1 MLASDKLALSVL
13 ARFAGWPGESAS
25 WPVQVSF
32 RLPLSLFA
40 FCCQS
45 FSSSFV
51 TEVTSSTSKPPR
63 FVLKCHGITERSSFP
78 WVWGL
83 YAELLIMRTFSVS
96 QTVFTTTLNS

>member
-1 MLASDKLALSVL
+1 MLAFNKLALSVL
-13 ARFAGWPGESAS
+13 AHFAGWPGESAS

-51 TEVTSSTSKPPR
+51 TEVTSSTLNHL
-63 FVLKCHGITERSSFP
+63 VLFLSVTESLNARLFLGSGDCMRSF
-78 WVWGL
+78 
-83 YAELLIMRTFSVS
+83 
-96 QTVFTTTLNS
+96 

>member
-1 MLASDKLALSVL
+1 MLAFNKLALSVL
-13 ARFAGWPGESAS
+13 ARCAGWPGESAS

-51 TEVTSSTSKPPR
+51 TEVTSSTLNHL
-63 FVLKCHGITERSSFP
+63 VLFLSVTESLNARLFLGSGDCMRSF
-78 WVWGL
+78 
-83 YAELLIMRTFSVS
+83 
-96 QTVFTTTLNS
+96 